1 MTVGDDLFYEL
12 QHEDLESSEATLTL
26 GLISRI
32 KRFALYNAT
41 ESAFFV
47 NGNLV
52 QMIDVGRWDIHV
64 ELTYETAPYQ
74 SF

>member
-12 QHEDLESSEATLTL
+12 KHEDLESSEAKLTL
-26 GLISRI
+26 SFVSRI
-32 KRFALYNAT
+32 RRFALYSAT

-47 NGNLV
+47 NGDLV
-52 QMIDVGRWDIHV
+52 KMIDVGRWDIHV